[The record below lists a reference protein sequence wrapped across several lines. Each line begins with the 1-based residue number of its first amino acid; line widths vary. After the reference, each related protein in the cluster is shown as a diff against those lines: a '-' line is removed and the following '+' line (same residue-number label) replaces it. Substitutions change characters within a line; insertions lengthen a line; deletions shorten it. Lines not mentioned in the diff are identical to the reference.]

1 MYLNSLNKNVNI
13 TFIRNGTTKLN
24 FEDRIHGNVNTE
36 LTEEG
41 VKEIN
46 NIQLE
51 NLNYDIFYHSPLKSS
66 KDTLLNILNKYN
78 KNSEELNIKEDILIT
93 ERKYGIFEELT
104 KEEINEKYPQ
114 LYQEWQ
120 INDNINADGI
130 ESIDNLIDRIKLF
143 ISKVISYD
151 YYNIMVITH
160 TDFLYALFKY
170 ITNNNLEDKPESF
183 NFTIDSCKLIYLKI
197 NIIYD
202 KMVLILNIDEKE
214 YKKMVDF

>member
-36 LTEEG
+36 LTDEG
-41 VKEIN
+41 VNEIN

-78 KNSEELNIKEDILIT
+78 KNSEDLNIKEDILIS

-104 KEEINEKYPQ
+104 KKEINEKYPQ
-114 LYQEWQ
+114 LYQEWL
-120 INDNINADGI
+120 INDNINVDGM

-170 ITNNNLEDKPESF
+170 ITNNNLEYKPESF
-183 NFTIDSCKLIYLKI
+183 NFTIDSCKIIYLKI

-202 KMVLILNIDEKE
+202 KMVLILKIDEKE

>member
-41 VKEIN
+41 VNEIN

-78 KNSEELNIKEDILIT
+78 KNIEELNIKEDILIT

-202 KMVLILNIDEKE
+202 KMVLILKIDEKE

>member
-41 VKEIN
+41 VNEIN

-202 KMVLILNIDEKE
+202 KMVLILKIDEKE

>member
-202 KMVLILNIDEKE
+202 KMVLILKIDEKE

>member
-41 VKEIN
+41 VNEIN

-78 KNSEELNIKEDILIT
+78 KNREDLNIKEDILIS

-202 KMVLILNIDEKE
+202 KMVLILKIDKKE

>member
-41 VKEIN
+41 VNEIN

-78 KNSEELNIKEDILIT
+78 ENSEELNIKEDILIT

-202 KMVLILNIDEKE
+202 KMVLILKIDEKE

>member
-24 FEDRIHGNVNTE
+24 FEDKIHGNVNTE

-41 VKEIN
+41 VNEIN

-51 NLNYDIFYHSPLKSS
+51 NLNYNIFYHSPLKSS

-202 KMVLILNIDEKE
+202 KMVLILKIDEKE

>member
-41 VKEIN
+41 VNEIN

-51 NLNYDIFYHSPLKSS
+51 NLNNDIFYHSPLKSS

-78 KNSEELNIKEDILIT
+78 KNSKELNIKEDILIT

-202 KMVLILNIDEKE
+202 KMVLILTIDEKE